1 MKRLQAFK
9 FQLRPGGQQEC
20 EMRRFAGA
28 CRFVFN
34 RALAL
39 QNENH
44 EAGNKYIP
52 YGKMASWLVE
62 WKNATETQW
71 LKYSPSQPLQQSL
84 KDLERAYKNFFQNR
98 AAFPRFKKRGQN
110 DAFRYP
116 QGVKLDQENSR
127 IFLPK
132 LGWMRYRNSRQVTG
146 VVKNVTVSQ
155 SCGKWYISIQ
165 TESEV
170 STPVHPSASMV
181 GLDAGVAK
189 LATLS
194 DGTVFEPVNS
204 FQKNQKKLARLQRQL
219 SRRVKFSNNWQKQ
232 KRKIQRLHSRIANIR
247 RDYLHKVT
255 TTVSKNH
262 AMIVIEDLKVSNM
275 SKSAAG
281 TLSQP
286 GRNVRAKS
294 GLNRSI
300 LDQGWYEMRRQL
312 EYKQLWSGG
321 QLLAVPPAYTSQ
333 RCACC
338 GHTAKENRLSQSQFR
353 CQVCGYTANAD
364 VNGARNILAAGHAV
378 LACGEMV
385 QSGRSLKQEPTEMIQ
400 ATA

>member
-1 MKRLQAFK
+1 
-9 FQLRPGGQQEC
+9 
-20 EMRRFAGA
+20 MRRFAGA

-71 LKYSPSQPLQQSL
+71 FNDSPSQPLQQSL
-84 KDLERAYKNFFQNR
+84 KDLERAYKNFFRKR

-204 FQKNQKKLARLQRQL
+204 FQKNQKTLARLQRQL
-219 SRRVKFSNNWQKQ
+219 SRKVKFSNNWQKQ

-255 TTVSKNH
+255 TAVSKNH

-281 TLSQP
+281 TVSQP

-321 QLLAVPPAYTSQ
+321 QVLAVPPAYTSQ

-338 GHTAKENRLSQSQFR
+338 GHTAKENRLSQSKFR

-385 QSGRSLKQEPTEMIQ
+385 QSGRPLKQEPTEMIQ

>member
-1 MKRLQAFK
+1 
-9 FQLRPGGQQEC
+9 
-20 EMRRFAGA
+20 MRRFAGA

-34 RALAL
+34 RALAR

-71 LKYSPSQPLQQSL
+71 LKDSHSQPLQQSL

-204 FQKNQKKLARLQRQL
+204 LQKNQKKLARLQRQL
-219 SRRVKFSNNWQKQ
+219 SRKVKFSNNWQKQ
-232 KRKIQRLHSRIANIR
+232 KRKIQRLHSCIANIR

-281 TLSQP
+281 TVSQP

-300 LDQGWYEMRRQL
+300 LDQGWYEIRRQL
-312 EYKQLWSGG
+312 AYKQLWRGG
-321 QLLAVPPAYTSQ
+321 QVLAVPPAYTSQ

-338 GHTAKENRLSQSQFR
+338 GHTAKENRLSQSKFR

>member
-9 FQLRPGGQQEC
+9 FQLRPGGQQER

-34 RALAL
+34 RALAR

-44 EAGNKYIP
+44 EVGNKYIP

-71 LKYSPSQPLQQSL
+71 LKDAQSQPLQQSL
-84 KDLERAYKNFFQNR
+84 KDLERAYKNFFRKR

-110 DAFRYP
+110 DVFRYP

-170 STPVHPSASMV
+170 STPAHPSASMV

-204 FQKNQKKLARLQRQL
+204 FQKNQKTLARLQRQL
-219 SRRVKFSNNWQKQ
+219 SRKVKFSNNWQKQ
-232 KRKIQRLHSRIANIR
+232 KRKIQRLHSCIANIR

-281 TLSQP
+281 TVSQP

-312 EYKQLWSGG
+312 EYKQLWRGG
-321 QLLAVPPAYTSQ
+321 QVLAVPPAYTSQ

-338 GHTAKENRLSQSQFR
+338 GHTAKENRLSQSKFR

-385 QSGRSLKQEPTEMIQ
+385 QSGRPLKQEPTE
-400 ATA
+400 

>member
-62 WKNATETQW
+62 WK
-71 LKYSPSQPLQQSL
+71 
-84 KDLERAYKNFFQNR
+84 KDLERAYKNFFQKR

-204 FQKNQKKLARLQRQL
+204 FQKNQKTLARLQRQL
-219 SRRVKFSNNWQKQ
+219 SRKVKFSNNWQKQ

-281 TLSQP
+281 TVSQP

-312 EYKQLWSGG
+312 EYKQLWRGG
-321 QLLAVPPAYTSQ
+321 QVLAVSPAYTSQ
-333 RCACC
+333 RCTCC
-338 GHTAKENRLSQSQFR
+338 GHTAKENRLSQSKFR

-378 LACGEMV
+378 LACGGMV
-385 QSGRSLKQEPTEMIQ
+385 QSGRPLKQEPTEMIQ